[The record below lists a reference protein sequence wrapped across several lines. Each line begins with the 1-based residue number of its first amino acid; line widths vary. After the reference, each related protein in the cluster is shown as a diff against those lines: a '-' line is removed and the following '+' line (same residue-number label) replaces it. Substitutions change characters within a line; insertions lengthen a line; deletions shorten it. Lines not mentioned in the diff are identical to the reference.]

1 MNSKSDNKSDKKVLR
16 KIIMRVVCGWLIV
29 YRDAVSFEDD
39 EQETTKVGGMRTP
52 PVKRKRQSGR
62 VCSEVKI
69 NSAGPRNKKGNM
81 RMCGTKHNYNGHKAD
96 E

>member
-1 MNSKSDNKSDKKVLR
+1 M
-16 KIIMRVVCGWLIV
+16 
-29 YRDAVSFEDD
+29 
-39 EQETTKVGGMRTP
+39 MRTP

-69 NSAGPRNKKGNM
+69 NSAGFRNKNGNM
-81 RMCGTKHNYNGHKAD
+81 RMCGTKHNYNGHKTN